1 MPETTHRS
9 AVAIL
14 PPTACWPPI
23 EAIRAVHD
31 RRFRRWMPHINLIY
45 PFAPEHLLPGLAG
58 RLAATAAAIAPFPVR
73 LERFG
78 LFRHR
83 QGRCT
88 LWLAPEPATALV
100 RLQAALAQAAPGY
113 GERRPGT
120 FRPHLSVGQAP
131 AGRAET
137 LLAAL
142 QADWQPL
149 AFTVTE
155 ISIIC
160 RGEPPEDRFRVSRL
174 IRLGGPA

>member
-1 MPETTHRS
+1 MPERTHRS

-14 PPTACWPPI
+14 PPEACWPPI

-45 PFAPEHLLPGLAG
+45 PFAPEPLPPGLAG
-58 RLAATAAAIAPFPVR
+58 RLAAAAAAMAPFPVR
-73 LERFG
+73 LERLG

-83 QGRCT
+83 HGRCT
-88 LWLAPEPATALV
+88 LWLAPEPASPLV
-100 RLQAALAQAAPGY
+100 RLQAALARAVPGC
-113 GERRPGT
+113 GGRRPGT
-120 FRPHLSVGQAP
+120 FRPHLSVGRAP
-131 AGRAET
+131 AGRAEA

-142 QADWQPL
+142 QAEWSPL

-155 ISIIC
+155 ISILC
-160 RGEPPEDRFRVSRL
+160 RGDPPADRFRVVHS